1 MRNQESQSQTA
12 IQQSR
17 FVFNETVVM
26 KKQGETAEDQ
36 NQSQTDFLH
45 GRQLAIHFV
54 HEQALNDGGAH

>member
-1 MRNQESQSQTA
+1 MKS
-12 IQQSR
+12 
-17 FVFNETVVM
+17 VVV

-36 NQSQTDFLH
+36 NQSQADFLH